1 MKDITING
9 VLYLPATTLAKE
21 FRYTT
26 DYIGQ
31 LCRAKKVD
39 AQLVGRSWYV
49 NPLSLKSH
57 KNNKTKKVIYSDITI
72 NKAVDLEVSESYTSS
87 APTEIGIRKV
97 EITNDRA
104 VKSLPFVHNNFVKRL
119 TWQPVKYQEDED
131 ELIPKVEKQSLKSHK
146 VDVDLADSAD
156 IAIKSSSKPTKLVAE
171 ELPEVS
177 LKGELKV
184 TNIDDYFDDI
194 IEDIKKEE
202 VYEPEEISVA
212 MEDEISNESELEEE
226 LEVIDEAT
234 YKITPNL
241 HRKHAPKRP
250 VSLIPKKSTR
260 KQELAMVFETT
271 KDSSSGSLSRFVF
284 ITSVTALLIIS
295 LMSVFVEST
304 LLADADS
311 YENKI
316 KITKP
321 SAAAITAILSEVS
334 Y

>member
-57 KNNKTKKVIYSDITI
+57 KNNKTKKVISSDITI
-72 NKAVDLEVSESYTSS
+72 NKGVDLEVSESDASPAS
-87 APTEIGIRKV
+87 TEIGIRKV

-104 VKSLPFVHNNFVKRL
+104 VKNLPIVHNNFVKRL
-119 TWQPVKYQEDED
+119 TWQPVKYEEDGG
-131 ELIPKVEKQSLKSHK
+131 ELIPKVEKQSFKPHK
-146 VDVDLADSAD
+146 VNVDLADSAD

-184 TNIDDYFDDI
+184 KNIDDYFDDI

-212 MEDEISNESELEEE
+212 MEDEISNESESEEE

-260 KQELAMVFETT
+260 KQELAMVFAESEET
-271 KDSSSGSLSRFVF
+271 KSGTFSRLVF
-284 ITSVTALLIIS
+284 LTSITALLIVTVTS
-295 LMSVFVEST
+295 LFVEST

-311 YENKI
+311 YESRI